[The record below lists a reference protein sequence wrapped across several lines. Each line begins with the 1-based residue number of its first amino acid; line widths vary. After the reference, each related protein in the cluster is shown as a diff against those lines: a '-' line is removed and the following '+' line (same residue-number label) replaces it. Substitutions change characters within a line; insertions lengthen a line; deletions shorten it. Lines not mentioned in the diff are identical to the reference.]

1 MYTYIIDDKKV
12 TFKTWDEVSS
22 ALDEAEK
29 NGLTTEY
36 VDYEEDLDG
45 PKTEEQTKV
54 AKEKSI
60 IGKPGFLPDAAESAD
75 VVSKTQA

>member
-36 VDYEEDLDG
+36 VDYEEGLDG
-45 PKTEEQTKV
+45 PKTEEQTK
-54 AKEKSI
+54 ATEEKGCQHFHVDNASW
-60 IGKPGFLPDAAESAD
+60 S
-75 VVSKTQA
+75 